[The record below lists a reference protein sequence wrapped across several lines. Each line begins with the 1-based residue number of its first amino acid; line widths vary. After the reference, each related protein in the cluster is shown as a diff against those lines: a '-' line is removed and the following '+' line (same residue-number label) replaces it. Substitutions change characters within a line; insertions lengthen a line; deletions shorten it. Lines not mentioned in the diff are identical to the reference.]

1 MALDLQIFVQNV
13 ELRCKALGIPPTIA
27 CRESGVGNSFLSMV
41 KAGSAPSIVKAQK
54 LADYLGVTT
63 SELLGE
69 KKEGPDAV
77 SDAEAALDQRFASLI
92 RGLSPSELDVVYAF
106 IQNLLSL
113 REQPPSQKRDQ

>member
-1 MALDLQIFVQNV
+1 MNKSIFVENV
-13 ELRCKALGIPPTIA
+13 KRYCEIKGVKPTVA
-27 CRESGVGNSFLSMV
+27 CRESGVGTSFINNIEV
-41 KAGSAPSIVKAQK
+41 RGQVPSVEKVQI
-54 LADYLGVTT
+54 LAEYLGVTT

-69 KKEGPDAV
+69 KQDGPRAV

-92 RGLSPSELDVVYAF
+92 RGLSPSELDVIYAF

>member
-1 MALDLQIFVQNV
+1 MDIDKIVNNIQKCCAAHGV
-13 ELRCKALGIPPTIA
+13 KPTVA
-27 CRESGVGNSFLSMV
+27 CRESGVGKDYLTNL
-41 KAGSAPSIVKAQK
+41 KKGRTKSITIEK
-54 LADYLGVTT
+54 LRLLAEYLGVTT
-63 SELLGE
+63 SDLLGE